1 MLSHH
6 APLTATPRPEQ
17 ALSVFAVREIDLS
30 KIESRPYRPG
40 SFGTAVAHA
49 AAAATV
55 SRSSSFKNLDEE
67 TQPAAKRI
75 RIEAAGAAGGGAAGG
90 GPGAAGGAEG
100 GHMPYVGAAKF
111 QYAFYVDLLAGRS
124 EERCINAL
132 RHLRELSAFCVLLG
146 SFPKA
151 HI

>member
-1 MLSHH
+1 M
-6 APLTATPRPEQ
+6 
-17 ALSVFAVREIDLS
+17 REIDLS

-55 SRSSSFKNLDEE
+55 SRSSSSKNLDEE

-75 RIEAAGAAGGGAAGG
+75 RIEAAGAAGGG
-90 GPGAAGGAEG
+90 EG